1 MGFAHDSQL
10 HTYAP
15 NTVLKQDVRNMVVK
29 PVKILVV
36 YEKGIGTELYPLK
49 PVHTAKE
56 LRGKELHWS
65 PEIACK
71 ISSPN

>member
-1 MGFAHDSQL
+1 
-10 HTYAP
+10 
-15 NTVLKQDVRNMVVK
+15 MVVK

-49 PVHTAKE
+49 PVNTAKE